1 MLALVA
7 GIHVIFAEFQ
17 RSKAWVAGQA
27 RRDVDLDTLDRTL
40 PGVTYRTKICDEN
53 TSYINRLNYY
63 ES

>member
-1 MLALVA
+1 MAYGAIRVKFGL
-7 GIHVIFAEFQ
+7 G
-17 RSKAWVAGQA
+17 
-27 RRDVDLDTLDRTL
+27 RTL